1 MSEIRCPQC
10 QAINRDTAR
19 FCAECGS
26 PLLGDVSGAGEP
38 AKASRLTIGAI
49 LENRYRIEAE
59 LGRGGFGAVYKA
71 FDARLSKPV
80 AVKENLGAS
89 PEAQRQFS
97 REATV
102 LANLSH
108 PNLPRVIDH
117 FVVPDQGQYLVM
129 DFVAGEDLDTHLK
142 RQGQPTLE
150 QALNWIRQV
159 AEALEYLH
167 NQHPPVLH
175 RDIKPAN
182 IRLTPQGQAML
193 VDFGLVKLSEA
204 HQQTTLGARAITPG
218 YAPPEQ
224 YGLGHTDAR
233 SDLYALGATLYK
245 LLTGS
250 IPEES
255 VQRMSGALLRP
266 AIQLNPTVPPALN
279 RLVER
284 CLALAPDQRPQTAGE
299 FLAELRDCT
308 AALSAGQVAAP
319 PKYAPTPPAAPL
331 KDCSTNVLEPGSQ
344 NMRPLEVQRAPAD
357 IQAAG
362 RAAPP
367 PAHIPAT
374 QVMAES
380 PYPATQTMPESPY
393 PAAPAPAQPGA
404 RAGSRFPL
412 ALLGLGALA
421 LIVCGLGGIIFAG
434 SRLLGRNGAATPTRP
449 VVAVQN
455 VTPSVANLT
464 ASGLPATP
472 NQTATRQ
479 AATQQTAT
487 QWEANWNATQR
498 AGAPSATARARATT
512 TAKAQSTVQ
521 VQATIDALRQ
531 LSSWPVKTFDSFTTN
546 AGDWSIRNDSTEN
559 WQVRRLEI
567 QNGAYHTVLKTSEN
581 LGMIVWSDIQVSEQF
596 AISLDTRQKAG
607 DEAALRGIIFRGKD
621 VDNYYLFYIADDK
634 SFGFWI
640 QRNNQWT
647 RLYSRERTNY
657 IKPGDWNTMLVIGD
671 GKRFQLYV
679 NEHLVGT
686 TTNDWFN
693 SGKVGL
699 YFSPEQRSETEFFS
713 DNLLVTEP

>member
-10 QAINRDTAR
+10 QAINRNTAR

-26 PLLGDVSGAGEP
+26 PLLGNISGPGEP
-38 AKASRLTIGAI
+38 AKASRLTTGMI

-117 FVVPDQGQYLVM
+117 FVIPDQGQYLVM
-129 DFVAGEDLDTHLK
+129 DFVAGEDLDTRLK
-142 RQGQPTLE
+142 RQGQPTLA

-167 NQHPPVLH
+167 GQHPPVLH

-193 VDFGLVKLSEA
+193 VDFGLVKLSDA

-224 YGLGHTDAR
+224 YGLAHTDAR

-245 LLTGS
+245 LLTDS

-266 AIQLNPTVPPALN
+266 ANQLNPAVSPGLN

-284 CLALAPDQRPQTAGE
+284 CLALSPDQRPQTAGE

-308 AALSAGQVAAP
+308 AALSSMPREVSP
-319 PKYAPTPPAAPL
+319 EPAPTPPAAPHR
-331 KDCSTNVLEPGSQ
+331 DYVTNVLQPESYHQ
-344 NMRPLEVQRAPAD
+344 VQREN
-357 IQAAG
+357 AG
-362 RAAPP
+362 RP
-367 PAHIPAT
+367 PAPILAPIPAT
-374 QVMAES
+374 QV
-380 PYPATQTMPESPY
+380 MPESPY
-393 PAAPAPAQPGA
+393 PAEPASAPAFVPPENTPRPRPA
-404 RAGSRFPL
+404 SRL
-412 ALLGLGALA
+412 SIILLGLGALA
-421 LIVCGLGGIIFAG
+421 LIVCGLGGLVFAG
-434 SRLLGRNGAATPTRP
+434 SRLLAGGAATPIP
-449 VVAVQN
+449 PVAVVQSASPSAAHLVVA
-455 VTPSVANLT
+455 TTS
-464 ASGLPATP
+464 LPATP
-472 NQTATRQ
+472 DQTATQQMVTQQ
-479 AATQQTAT
+479 AATQ
-487 QWEANWNATQR
+487 WKANWNATQQ
-498 AGAPSATARARATT
+498 AGAPSATARAVATT
-512 TAKAQSTVQ
+512 NAKAQATANIQ
-521 VQATIDALRQ
+521 PTIDQLSG
-531 LSSWPVKTFDSFTTN
+531 LSSWPVKTFDSFADN
-546 AGDWSIRNDSTEN
+546 SGGWSLHNDTTEN

-567 QNGAYHTVLKTSEN
+567 QNGRYHTVFKTPKD
-581 LGMIVWSDIQVSEQF
+581 LGMILWSDIRVGERF
-596 AISLDTRQKAG
+596 AISLDTRQEAG
-607 DEAALRGIIFRGKD
+607 KTSAIRGIVFRGTD
-621 VDNYYLFYIADDK
+621 VDNYYLFYISDDK

-647 RLYSRERTNY
+647 RLYSKERTNY
-657 IKPGDWNTMLVIGD
+657 IDPGEWNTMMVIGD

-693 SGKVGL
+693 TGKIGL
-699 YFSPEQRSETEFFS
+699 YFSPEKNSESGFLS